1 MQAGLR
7 FAWDARNIEHLA
19 QHKVRPEEAEE
30 VLAGEIIDLD
40 YRVTAEGE
48 DRWTAVGETA
58 RGRVLVVVW
67 TVLEDARYRA
77 ITAYPATR
85 GLEAIYRGLKS
96 GGEAE

>member
-7 FAWDARNIEHLA
+7 FAWDARNIGHLA
-19 QHKVRPEEAEE
+19 QHRVRPEEAEE
-30 VLAGEIIDLD
+30 VLAGEVIDLD
-40 YRVTAEGE
+40 YRVTEGE

-58 RGRVLVVVW
+58 GGRVLVVVW

-85 GLEAIYRGLKS
+85 GLKTIYRRLKS
-96 GGEAE
+96 GM